1 MRALLILLFALAMW
15 PTAAEAQTRRAL
27 FVGIDTYVY
36 ARSDKYPDSA
46 FKNLRGAVGDMLR
59 FKEAV
64 RKNYAMDLDDP
75 VLGACLSVNVVSV
88 TLVDTCATRAAIL
101 QALDRLIDQSAPRD
115 TLLFYFAGH
124 GSQYRDDTAFDQSS
138 GYNGT
143 ILPTDARDP
152 EANTAGDI
160 FDRELKARKD
170 RATAKGVYFV
180 SIFDSCNSGS
190 ATRDGADW
198 QSRSVPLLEGAPPSR
213 PEPPAPTGPGDGY
226 WVHLAAALD
235 GEQAK
240 EVRKAGA
247 VGKYE
252 GVFTNALIETIN
264 VTPYNSFGDI
274 IREVQAKIAAQLRPS
289 QTPVGEGT
297 LSASFGSDGRR
308 AVIFTAKQ
316 ADAGMVLDAGRTSG
330 MTEGSQFALFASE
343 AEALKLGAAALA
355 SARIASVEDSSATL
369 VVDTPAVQTL
379 PPRMVA
385 IETVHAFGEMR
396 LGIANQIKQPAER
409 KLVQTALDGIDFVGK
424 NAGAQAQIASDP
436 ARAGETQLLASDGQV
451 IGALGA
457 VSDPGFAERLRGKL
471 KKILRVQQL
480 LALRSDPKNA
490 NVRFCID
497 DSDYP
502 ATAEA
507 CPAKE
512 KRGNIRVLKRGE
524 KAFVTVQNGGEKG
537 RYIYVFGIDPNY
549 GVALI
554 MPAPGGND
562 SRVAPLRAHR
572 TPDDPVVP
580 TKLGAH
586 LFVTVASD
594 EPVNAAAF
602 EQDGTNAR
610 GLACSSALERLL
622 CDANK
627 GKTSA
632 DAAKVGNW
640 TAIVETVYVE

>member
-1 MRALLILLFALAMW
+1 MRAMVALLVALMLW
-15 PTAAEAQTRRAL
+15 PTVAEAQTKRAL
-27 FVGIDTYVY
+27 FVGINNYVY
-36 ARSDKYPDSA
+36 AQSDKYPDSA
-46 FKNLRGAVGDMLR
+46 FKNLRGAVADTLR

-64 RKNYAMDLDDP
+64 QKKYAMDLDQP
-75 VLGACLSVNVVSV
+75 VQGNCTSANATSV
-88 TLVDTCATRAAIL
+88 TLLDKCATRAAIL
-101 QALDRLIDQSAPRD
+101 DALDKMIDQSAPRD

-124 GSQYRDDTAFDQSS
+124 GSQYRDDKLFDQSS

-170 RATAKGVYFV
+170 RATGKGVYFI

-198 QSRSVPLLEGAPPSR
+198 QSRSVPPLEGTPPAR
-213 PEPPAPTGPGDGY
+213 PEPPATAPGDGH

-240 EVRKAGA
+240 EVRKAGD

-264 VTPYNSFGDI
+264 VMPYNSFGDI
-274 IREVQAKIAAQLRPS
+274 IREVQAKIAAQLRPT
-289 QTPVGEGT
+289 QTPVGEGE

-308 AVIFTAKQ
+308 AVVFIAKQ
-316 ADAGMVLDAGRTSG
+316 ATTGLLLDAGRSSG
-330 MTEGSQFALFASE
+330 MTQGSLFALFASE
-343 AEALKLGAAALA
+343 TDALKPGAVALA

-369 VVDTPAVQTL
+369 AFDL
-379 PPRMVA
+379 PPNQSLPARMVA
-385 IETVHAFGEMR
+385 IETAHAFGAMQ
-396 LGIANQIKQPAER
+396 LGVANQVKLPAER
-409 KLVQTALDGIDFVGK
+409 KIVQTALDGTDFISK
-424 NAGAQAQIASDP
+424 RAGTQAQIAIDP
-436 ARAGETQLLASDGQV
+436 ARPGEAQLLASDGLV

-457 VSDPGFAERLRGKL
+457 VNDPGFAERLRGKL

-480 LALRSDPKNA
+480 LALRTDPKNA
-490 NVRFCID
+490 NMRFCID
-497 DSDYP
+497 DSEYP
-502 ATAEA
+502 AAADA
-507 CPAKE
+507 CPPKE

-524 KAFVTVQNGGEKG
+524 RSYVTVQNEGEKP
-537 RYIYVFGIDPNY
+537 RYVYVFGIDPNY

-562 SRVAPLRAHR
+562 SKLAPMRAHR
-572 TPDDPVVP
+572 TPDDPVKA
-580 TKLGAH
+580 TRTGAH

-594 EPVNAAAF
+594 EPINAAAF

-610 GLACSSALERLL
+610 GSACSSALERLL

-632 DAAKVGNW
+632 DTAKVGNW

>member
-1 MRALLILLFALAMW
+1 M
-15 PTAAEAQTRRAL
+15 
-27 FVGIDTYVY
+27 
-36 ARSDKYPDSA
+36 
-46 FKNLRGAVGDMLR
+46 
-59 FKEAV
+59 
-64 RKNYAMDLDDP
+64 
-75 VLGACLSVNVVSV
+75 
-88 TLVDTCATRAAIL
+88 
-101 QALDRLIDQSAPRD
+101 
-115 TLLFYFAGH
+115 FYFAGH
-124 GSQYRDDTAFDQSS
+124 GSQYRDDKLFDQSS

-170 RATAKGVYFV
+170 RATAKGVYFI

-198 QSRSVPLLEGAPPSR
+198 QSRNVLPLEGTPPAR

-240 EVRKAGA
+240 EVRKAGS

-289 QTPVGEGT
+289 QTPVAEGK

-308 AVIFTAKQ
+308 AVVFTAKP
-316 ADAGMVLDAGRTSG
+316 AEGGALLDAGRASG

-343 AEALKLGAAALA
+343 AEALRPGAVALA
-355 SARIASVEDSSATL
+355 SARVASVEDSSSKL
-369 VVDTPAVQTL
+369 VYDAPPVQ
-379 PPRMVA
+379 PVPRTWVA
-385 IETVHAFGEMR
+385 IETAHAFGALR
-396 LGIANQIKQPAER
+396 LGVANEVKLPAER
-409 KLVQTALDGIDFVGK
+409 KLVQAAIEGIDFIGK
-424 NAGAQAQIASDP
+424 GAGTQAQIASDP
-436 ARAGETQLLASDGQV
+436 ARPGEAQLLASDGLV
-451 IGALGA
+451 IGTLGA

-480 LALRSDPKNA
+480 LALRTDPKTA

-497 DSDYP
+497 NGDYP
-502 ATAEA
+502 VAADA
-507 CPAKE
+507 CPDKE
-512 KRGNIRVLKRGE
+512 KRGNIRVLKRGAE
-524 KAFVTVQNGGEKG
+524 ALVTVQNEGDKP

-562 SRVAPLRAHR
+562 SKIAPLRAHR
-572 TPDDPVVP
+572 TPDDPVIP
-580 TKLGAH
+580 TKAGVH
-586 LFVTVASD
+586 LFLTVASD

-610 GLACSSALERLL
+610 GVACSSALERLL

>member
-1 MRALLILLFALAMW
+1 MRMLAALLLAFALW
-15 PTAAEAQTRRAL
+15 PAAAQAQTKRAL
-27 FVGIDTYVY
+27 FVGIDAYLY
-36 ARSDKYPDSA
+36 ARSDKYPDAA
-46 FKNLRGAVGDMLR
+46 FKNLRGAVADTLR
-59 FKEAV
+59 FRQAV
-64 RKNYAMDLDDP
+64 ARNYDLAIDQP
-75 VLGACLSVNVVSV
+75 VEGSCSSANAVSV
-88 TLVDTCATRAAIL
+88 TLFDTCATRAAIL
-101 QALDRLIDQSAPRD
+101 DSLNKLIDQSAPRD

-124 GSQYRDDTAFDQSS
+124 GSQYRDDKDFDQSS

-152 EANTAGDI
+152 EANSAGDI
-160 FDRELKARKD
+160 FDKELKALKD
-170 RATAKGVYFV
+170 RATARGVYFV

-198 QSRSVPLLEGAPPSR
+198 QSRNVPPLEGPPPARPEAPP
-213 PEPPAPTGPGDGY
+213 PPGPGGGY

-240 EVRKAGA
+240 EVRQAGD

-264 VTPYNSFGDI
+264 VAPYNSFGDI

-297 LSASFGSDGRR
+297 LSASLGSDGRR
-308 AVIFTAKQ
+308 AVVYIAKQ
-316 ADAGMVLDAGRTSG
+316 TPAGLSLDAGRTSG

-343 AEALKLGAAALA
+343 TDALKPGTIPLA
-355 SARIASVEDSSATL
+355 TARIASVADSSAVLAFDIIPTGAL
-369 VVDTPAVQTL
+369 PARV
-379 PPRMVA
+379 VA
-385 IETVHAFGEMR
+385 IETAHAFGGLQ
-396 LGIANQIKQPAER
+396 LGVANEVQLPAER
-409 KLVQTALDGIDFVGK
+409 KAVQAALDGIDFIGRMGGV
-424 NAGAQAQIASDP
+424 QAQVGGDP
-436 ARAGETQLLASDGQV
+436 ARPGEALLMASDGVV
-451 IGALGA
+451 IGALGPI
-457 VSDPGFAERLRGKL
+457 SDPGFAERLRGKL

-480 LALRSDPKNA
+480 LALRTDPKSA

-502 ATAEA
+502 ASADA

-512 KRGNIRVLKRGE
+512 KRGDIRVLKRGE
-524 KAFVTVQNGGEKG
+524 KALVTVQNEGDKP
-537 RYIYVFGIDPNY
+537 RFIYVFGIDPNY

-562 SRVAPLRAHR
+562 SKIAPLRAHR

-580 TKLGAH
+580 TKAGAH

-602 EQDGTNAR
+602 EQDGTNVR
-610 GLACSSALERLL
+610 GAACSSALERLL

-627 GKTSA
+627 GKSSA
-632 DAAKVGNW
+632 GTAKVGNW

>member
-1 MRALLILLFALAMW
+1 MRMLLALILALMLW
-15 PTAAEAQTRRAL
+15 PTAVQAQTKRAL
-27 FVGIDTYVY
+27 FVGIDNYTF
-36 ARSDKYPDSA
+36 ARSEKYPDAA
-46 FKNLRGAVGDMLR
+46 FKTLRGAVGDMQR
-59 FKEAV
+59 FKAAV
-64 RKNYAMDLDDP
+64 QKNYAMDIDRP
-75 VLGACLSVNVVSV
+75 AGAACASANAVST
-88 TLVDTCATRAAIL
+88 TLTDSCATRAAIL
-101 QALDRLIDQSAPRD
+101 DALDKLIDQSAPRD

-152 EANTAGDI
+152 EANSAGDI

-170 RATAKGVYFV
+170 RATAKGVYFI

-198 QSRSVPLLEGAPPSR
+198 QSRSVPLLEGKPPAR
-213 PEPPAPTGPGDGY
+213 PEPAAPTGPGDGY

-240 EVRKAGA
+240 EVRKGGA

-264 VTPYNSFGDI
+264 VAPYNSFGDI

-289 QTPVGEGT
+289 QTPVAEGT
-297 LSASFGSDGRR
+297 LSASFGSDSRR
-308 AVIFTAKQ
+308 AVVFTAKPIDGG
-316 ADAGMVLDAGRTSG
+316 ALLDAGRSSG

-343 AEALKLGAAALA
+343 AEALKPGAVPLA
-355 SARIASVEDSSATL
+355 TARVASVEDSSAKLTY
-369 VVDTPAVQTL
+369 DAPPVQ
-379 PPRMVA
+379 PMPRQWVA
-385 IETVHAFGEMR
+385 IETAHAFGAQR
-396 LGIANQIKQPAER
+396 LGVVNEMKQPAER
-409 KLVQTALDGIDFVGK
+409 AAVQAALDGIDFIGKGVGT
-424 NAGAQAQIASDP
+424 QARISSNP
-436 ARAGETQLLASDGQV
+436 ARPGEAQLLASDGLA

-457 VSDPGFAERLRGKL
+457 VADPAFAERLTGKL

-480 LALRSDPKNA
+480 LALRTDPKTA

-502 ATAEA
+502 AAADA

-512 KRGNIRVLKRGE
+512 KRGNIRVLKQGQ
-524 KAFVTVQNGGEKG
+524 KAFVTVQNEGAKQ

-562 SRVAPLRAHR
+562 SKIDPLRAHR

-580 TKLGAH
+580 TKKGAH

-594 EPVNAAAF
+594 EAVNAAAF
-602 EQDGTNAR
+602 EQDGTSAR
-610 GLACSSALERLL
+610 GVACSSALERLL

-627 GKTSA
+627 GKSSA
-632 DAAKVGNW
+632 DAARVGNW

>member
-1 MRALLILLFALAMW
+1 MRVLFAFVLILLLW
-15 PTAAEAQTRRAL
+15 PRAAEAQTRRAL
-27 FVGIDTYVY
+27 FVGIDTYIY
-36 ARSDKYPDSA
+36 ARSDKYPDAA
-46 FKNLRGAVGDMLR
+46 FKNLRGAVADTLR
-59 FKEAV
+59 FKDAV
-64 RKNYAMDLDDP
+64 QRNYGMDLDKP
-75 VLGACLSVNVVSV
+75 VAGVCPSANAVSI
-88 TLVDTCATRAAIL
+88 TLLDTCATRTAIL
-101 QALDRLIDQSAPRD
+101 KALDDLIDRSAPRD

-124 GSQYRDDTAFDQSS
+124 GSQYRDDTDFDQSS

-152 EANTAGDI
+152 DANAAGDI
-160 FDRELKARKD
+160 FDKELKARKD

-198 QSRSVPLLEGAPPSR
+198 ASRSVPALEGAPPAR
-213 PEPPAPTGPGDGY
+213 PGLAQPTGPGGGY

-240 EVRKAGA
+240 EVRNAGD

-297 LSASFGSDGRR
+297 LSASLGSDGRR
-308 AVIFTAKQ
+308 SVVFGAKR
-316 ADAGMVLDAGRTSG
+316 DVTGWVLDAGRSSG

-343 AEALKLGAAALA
+343 TDALKPEATPLA
-355 SARIASVEDSSATL
+355 KAQIASVDDSTARLTL
-369 VVDTPAVQTL
+369 ITTPVGQA
-379 PPRMVA
+379 PPRLVA
-385 IETVHAFGEMR
+385 IETAHAFGSLR
-396 LGIANQIKQPAER
+396 LGIAN
-409 KLVQTALDGIDFVGK
+409 LVQPDADRKIVQAALDDIDFIEKKG
-424 NAGAQAQIASDP
+424 GTQAQIATDP
-436 ARAGETQLLASDGQV
+436 ARPGEARLLASDGLV
-451 IGALGA
+451 IGSLGP
-457 VSDPGFAERLRGKL
+457 VSAPDFAERLGGKL

-480 LALRSDPKNA
+480 LALRTDPKTA
-490 NVRFCID
+490 KVRFCID

-502 ATAEA
+502 TAADA
-507 CPAKE
+507 CPVKE
-512 KRGNIRVLKRGE
+512 KRGQVRVLKRGE
-524 KAFVTVQNGGEKG
+524 KAFVTVQNEGETP
-537 RYIYVFGIDPNY
+537 RYVYVFGIDPNY

-554 MPAPGGND
+554 LPAPGGSD
-562 SRVAPLRAHR
+562 SKLMPLRAHR

-580 TKLGAH
+580 TRAGTH
-586 LFVTVASD
+586 LFLTLAS
-594 EPVNAAAF
+594 EAPINAAAF

-610 GLACSSALERLL
+610 GVQCQSALERLL

-627 GKTSA
+627 GKRST
-632 DAAKVGNW
+632 DTAKVGNW
-640 TAIVETVYVE
+640 TAIVEPVLVE